1 MGNAERLFNIIVCDA
16 SLFLEHFKNPRFALL
31 FIRPLLLPEK
41 GFLPQTFIPETFLR
55 LLPAALLLI
64 PLIVFLSRKGRFKL
78 WREGIPKRVYGFSL
92 AWMGITALP
101 FMFHALLFE
110 HASRYLYFPGVGF
123 SILAGFF
130 GARFFE
136 ICRLES
142 SRNGL
147 VLGLGILV
155 YVLILN
161 GYSSAYHFQRYK
173 DFTNEVK
180 WADYSERVRE
190 LLSGR

>member
-1 MGNAERLFNIIVCDA
+1 MKIV
-16 SLFLEHFKNPRFALL
+16 SLIEML
-31 FIRPLLLPEK
+31 IRPLFLPEK
-41 GFLPQTFIPETFLR
+41 GFLSPAFLPETLLR

-64 PLIVFLSRKGRFKL
+64 PLLIFLSRKGRFKL

-92 AWMGITALP
+92 AWMGITVLP
-101 FMFHALLFE
+101 FMLDARLFE
-110 HASRYLYFPGVGF
+110 HVSRYLYFPGVGF
-123 SILAGFF
+123 SILAGFC

-142 SRNGL
+142 SKSGL
-147 VLGLGILV
+147 VLGSVTLL

-161 GYSSAYHFQRYK
+161 AYSNAYHFQRYK
-173 DFTNEVK
+173 DYANKVQ

-190 LLSGR
+190 LLADR